1 MVDEVQSVIE
11 RWQSDKRLNSLGEAK
26 VQQVIVLPILRRL
39 GWDPDNDY
47 EVYPQYPVEDKWVDY
62 ALLTDNKPE
71 IDSKPEVFIEVK
83 KGGEALEK
91 HEEKLLMD
99 YACRKGVK
107 IAVLTNGATWW
118 FYLPLKD
125 VSWEQ
130 RKFHAIEFDKQNPA
144 KIAQIFINLLSKEN
158 VSSGKAIENA
168 EDLCKR
174 YQIAE
179 SLPAAW
185 DQLVKG
191 KISDLLTTK
200 TEELCG
206 HRPSKTEVDQF
217 LSKVRFPQITS
228 HPSAPEPD
236 PAPRPDSK
244 PSGPVTGKKPTEFT
258 FNGSR
263 YEVTSWKN
271 MLVRLC
277 EIVHSAHRDRFEEVL
292 SLKGRTIPPFSR
304 DASGLAAPVEINNTG
319 IFVEAHG
326 AAQAIVKR
334 AERLIIHFGYNKTD
348 LSYEMQSL

>member
-11 RWQSDKRLNSLGEAK
+11 KWQSDERLTSLDEAK
-26 VQQVIVLPILRRL
+26 VQQVIVLPILRAL
-39 GWDPDNDY
+39 GWNPDNDR
-47 EVYPQYPVEDKWVDY
+47 EVDPQYRVEDGKVDY
-62 ALLTDNKPE
+62 ALLIGSAVK
-71 IDSKPEVFIEVK
+71 VFIEAK
-83 KGGEALEK
+83 NGGESLEK
-91 HEEKLLMD
+91 QTHQEQLLR
-99 YACRKGVK
+99 YSFKRGVR

-118 FYLPLKD
+118 FYLPLQEG
-125 VSWEQ
+125 SWEQ
-130 RKFHAIEFDKQNPA
+130 RKFYAVEFDKQSGA
-144 KIAQIFINLLSKEN
+144 EIAQKFVTLLSKAN
-158 VSSGKAIENA
+158 VSSGKAVQTA
-168 EDLCKR
+168 EDLYKR
-174 YQIAE
+174 HQIAE
-179 SLPAAW
+179 ALPKAW
-185 DQLVKG
+185 NQLVKG
-191 KISDLLTTK
+191 KISNLLTTK

-292 SLKGRTIPPFSR
+292 SLKGRTKPPFSR